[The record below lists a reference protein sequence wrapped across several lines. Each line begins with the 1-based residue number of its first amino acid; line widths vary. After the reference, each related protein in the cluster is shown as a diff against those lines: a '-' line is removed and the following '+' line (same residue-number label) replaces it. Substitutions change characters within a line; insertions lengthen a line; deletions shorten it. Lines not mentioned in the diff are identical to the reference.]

1 MEFKSVA
8 NQFDS
13 EFITQFLC
21 RIIIEE
27 YDLFLKTKNAF
38 WNYELNET
46 AQDIK
51 LFESQS
57 KEIESLIN
65 QIAIRIIILNDRI
78 ELPSREFPATTKNYN
93 KNQAI
98 QELITR
104 NKLLITTIK
113 EWNKLLP
120 ISGNDEV
127 KNLIQKLLA
136 KHHWMAEDLKVE
148 MKKK

>member
-1 MEFKSVA
+1 MEFKGVE
-8 NQFDS
+8 NQLDS
-13 EFITQFLC
+13 EFITQFLS

-27 YDLFLKTKNAF
+27 YVLFLKTKNAF

-46 AQDIK
+46 MQDVK

-57 KEIESLIN
+57 KEIDDLIN
-65 QIAIRIIILNDRI
+65 QIANRIIILNDCI
-78 ELPSREFPATTKNYN
+78 ELPYRDLPATTKNYN

-98 QELITR
+98 QELLTQ

-113 EWNKLLP
+113 EWNRLLP

-127 KNLIQKLLA
+127 KNLIQKLLS